1 MGLFVMNNKIEN
13 AIEFVNISKSFG
25 NIKANKNI
33 NFSVKKGTIHA
44 LIGENG
50 AGKSTLMSILFGL
63 YEPDEGFIK
72 VNDKKTLILS
82 PNQAND
88 LGIGMVHQ
96 HFKLVNVYKNVDN
109 IILGNETTFSK
120 FRIINRKPSIKKIQN
135 IQEKFNLHFDLNKQ
149 TGSEPVSVQQ
159 KVEIMK
165 MLYRDSEILIFDEP
179 TAVLTDEEI
188 QGLLQ
193 TFKLFKEQGK
203 TIIFISHKL
212 KEIKQVADYATI
224 LRHGEVTGN
233 FKVSDTSI
241 EEMAQLM
248 VGGQVETI
256 LNNHSINSNK
266 EVILKIENVSTK
278 GDKPLKN
285 FSLDIHSGEIVAIA
299 GVEGNGQTD
308 LEYVVSGLKK
318 PTSGSLKLKKT
329 SLIKQNYFS
338 MFKKDKKINI
348 AYLSILVAITL
359 ILISLLGIS
368 KTISQVI
375 PLNLILTL
383 CILLLLVIV
392 PILIVYLINLLKN
405 IKLISDFNKDQ
416 DEFIELNKLSTYKI
430 SQLGF
435 SYIASDRHKHSMILD
450 YSVFDNM
457 QSRRLWDPKYVK
469 FGIFRRK
476 NIKKDLEIIIDKFDV
491 RGARRGNSLS
501 RSLSGGNQQKFIVGK
516 EMENPHD
523 FIIILQPTRGLDVGA
538 IKNIHEKILE
548 EKSKGKGILLI
559 SYELDEVIALADTIA
574 VINEGQLS
582 VVRESK
588 NLSRSEIGVY
598 MSHKKV
604 GGENE

>member
-1 MGLFVMNNKIEN
+1 MVNNKIEN

-25 NIKANKNI
+25 KIKANKNI
-33 NFSVKKGTIHA
+33 SFNVKKGTIHA

-96 HFKLVNVYKNVDN
+96 HFKLVNVYKNIDN
-109 IILGNETTFSK
+109 IILGDETTFSK
-120 FRIINRKPSIKKIQN
+120 FKIINRKPSIKKIQN

-149 TGSEPVSVQQ
+149 TGTEPVSIQQ

-188 QGLLQ
+188 QGLLE
-193 TFKLFKEQGK
+193 TFRLFKEQGK

-233 FKVSDTSI
+233 FKVADTSV
-241 EEMAQLM
+241 EEMAKLM

-256 LNNHSINSNK
+256 LNSHSGTNNK
-266 EVILKIENVSTK
+266 EAILKIENVTTK

-285 FSLDIHSGEIVAIA
+285 FSLDVHSGEIVAIA
-299 GVEGNGQTD
+299 GVEGNGQLD

-318 PTSGSLKLKKT
+318 PTSGSIKLKKT
-329 SLIKQNYFS
+329 ELIKDNYNK
-338 MFKKDKKINI
+338 MLKRDKKTNI
-348 AYLSILVAITL
+348 VYSSILSIIALVIIILTSLSKVMSNVIPINLMITL
-359 ILISLLGIS
+359 CSLL
-368 KTISQVI
+368 
-375 PLNLILTL
+375 LI
-383 CILLLLVIV
+383 III
-392 PILIVYLINLLKN
+392 PILIIYLVNLFRN
-405 IKLISDFNKDQ
+405 IKAIQEFNIDKSDFID
-416 DEFIELNKLSTYKI
+416 ISKLSTYKI

-450 YSVFDNM
+450 YTVFDNM
-457 QSRRLWDPKYVK
+457 QSRRLWDTKYVK
-469 FGIFRRK
+469 FGVFRRK
-476 NIKKDLEIIIDKFDV
+476 NIKKDLDIIIDKFDV
-491 RGARRGNSLS
+491 RGARKGNSLS

-538 IKNIHEKILE
+538 IKNIHEKILQ

-588 NLSRSEIGVY
+588 NLSRAEIGVY
-598 MSHKKV
+598 MSHKKN

>member
-1 MGLFVMNNKIEN
+1 MVNNKIEN

-25 NIKANKNI
+25 KIKANKNI
-33 NFSVKKGTIHA
+33 SFSVKKGTIHA

-96 HFKLVNVYKNVDN
+96 HFKLVNVYKNIDN
-109 IILGNETTFSK
+109 IILGDETTFSK
-120 FRIINRKPSIKKIQN
+120 FKIINRKPSIKKIQN

-149 TGSEPVSVQQ
+149 TGTEPVSIQQ

-193 TFKLFKEQGK
+193 TFRLFKEQGK

-233 FKVSDTSI
+233 FKVADTSV
-241 EEMAQLM
+241 EEMAKLM

-256 LNNHSINSNK
+256 LNSHSGSNNK
-266 EVILKIENVSTK
+266 EAILKIENVTTK

-285 FSLDIHSGEIVAIA
+285 FSLNVHSGEIVAIA
-299 GVEGNGQTD
+299 GVEGNGQLD

-318 PTSGSLKLKKT
+318 PTSGSIKLKKT
-329 SLIKQNYFS
+329 ELIKDNYNK
-338 MFKKDKKINI
+338 MLKRDKKTNI
-348 AYLSILVAITL
+348 IYSSILSIVALVIIILMSLSKVMSNVIPINLMITL
-359 ILISLLGIS
+359 CSLL
-368 KTISQVI
+368 
-375 PLNLILTL
+375 LI
-383 CILLLLVIV
+383 III
-392 PILIVYLINLLKN
+392 PILIIYLVNLFRN
-405 IKLISDFNKDQ
+405 IKDIQEFNIDKSDFID
-416 DEFIELNKLSTYKI
+416 ISKLSTYKI

-450 YSVFDNM
+450 YTVFDNM
-457 QSRRLWDPKYVK
+457 QSRRLWDSKYVK
-469 FGIFRRK
+469 FGVFRRK
-476 NIKKDLEIIIDKFDV
+476 NIKKDLDIIIDKFDV
-491 RGARRGNSLS
+491 RGARKGNSLS

-538 IKNIHEKILE
+538 IKNIHEKILQ

-588 NLSRSEIGVY
+588 NLSRAEIGVY
-598 MSHKKV
+598 MSHKKN

>member
-1 MGLFVMNNKIEN
+1 MVNNKIEN

-25 NIKANKNI
+25 KIKANKNI
-33 NFSVKKGTIHA
+33 SFNVKKGTIHA

-96 HFKLVNVYKNVDN
+96 HFKLVNVYKNIDN
-109 IILGNETTFSK
+109 IILGDETTFSK
-120 FRIINRKPSIKKIQN
+120 FKIINRKPSIKKIQN

-149 TGSEPVSVQQ
+149 TGTEPVSIQQ

-188 QGLLQ
+188 QGLLE
-193 TFKLFKEQGK
+193 TFRLFKEQGK

-233 FKVSDTSI
+233 FKVADTSV
-241 EEMAQLM
+241 EEMAKLM

-256 LNNHSINSNK
+256 LNTHSDTNNK
-266 EVILKIENVSTK
+266 EAILKIENVTTK

-285 FSLDIHSGEIVAIA
+285 FSLDVHSGEIVAIA
-299 GVEGNGQTD
+299 GVEGNGQLD

-318 PTSGSLKLKKT
+318 PTSGSIKLKKT
-329 SLIKQNYFS
+329 ELIKDNYNK
-338 MFKKDKKINI
+338 MLKRDKKTNI
-348 AYLSILVAITL
+348 IYSSILSIVALVIIILMSLSKAMSNVIPINLMITL
-359 ILISLLGIS
+359 CSLL
-368 KTISQVI
+368 
-375 PLNLILTL
+375 LI
-383 CILLLLVIV
+383 III
-392 PILIVYLINLLKN
+392 PILIIYLVNLFRN
-405 IKLISDFNKDQ
+405 IKAIQEFNIDKSDFID
-416 DEFIELNKLSTYKI
+416 ISKLSTYKI

-450 YSVFDNM
+450 YTVFDNM
-457 QSRRLWDPKYVK
+457 QSRRLWDSKYVK
-469 FGIFRRK
+469 FGVFRRK
-476 NIKKDLEIIIDKFDV
+476 NIKKDLDIIIDKFDV
-491 RGARRGNSLS
+491 RGARKGNSLS

-538 IKNIHEKILE
+538 IKNIHEKILQ

-588 NLSRSEIGVY
+588 NLSRAEIGVY
-598 MSHKKV
+598 MSHKKN

>member
-1 MGLFVMNNKIEN
+1 MVNNKIEN

-25 NIKANKNI
+25 KIKANKNI
-33 NFSVKKGTIHA
+33 SFSVKKGTIHA

-96 HFKLVNVYKNVDN
+96 HFKLVNVYKNIDN
-109 IILGNETTFSK
+109 IILGDETTFSK
-120 FRIINRKPSIKKIQN
+120 FKIINRKPSIKKIQN

-149 TGSEPVSVQQ
+149 TGTEPVSIQQ

-193 TFKLFKEQGK
+193 TFRLFKEQGK

-233 FKVSDTSI
+233 FKVADTSV
-241 EEMAQLM
+241 EEMAKLM

-256 LNNHSINSNK
+256 LNSHFGSNNK
-266 EVILKIENVSTK
+266 EAILKIENVTTK

-285 FSLDIHSGEIVAIA
+285 FSLDVHSGEIVAIA
-299 GVEGNGQTD
+299 GVEGNGQLD

-318 PTSGSLKLKKT
+318 PTSGSIKLKKT
-329 SLIKQNYFS
+329 ELIKDNYNK
-338 MFKKDKKINI
+338 MLKRDKKTNI
-348 AYLSILVAITL
+348 VYSSILSIVALVIIILMSLSKVMSKVIPINLMITL
-359 ILISLLGIS
+359 CSLL
-368 KTISQVI
+368 
-375 PLNLILTL
+375 LI
-383 CILLLLVIV
+383 III
-392 PILIVYLINLLKN
+392 PILIIYLVNLFRN
-405 IKLISDFNKDQ
+405 IKAIQEFNIDKSDFID
-416 DEFIELNKLSTYKI
+416 ISKLSTYKI

-450 YSVFDNM
+450 YTVFDNM
-457 QSRRLWDPKYVK
+457 QSRRLWDTKYVK
-469 FGIFRRK
+469 FGVFRRK
-476 NIKKDLEIIIDKFDV
+476 NIKKDLDIIIDKFDV
-491 RGARRGNSLS
+491 RGARKGNSLS

-538 IKNIHEKILE
+538 IKNIHEKILQ

-598 MSHKKV
+598 MSHKKN

>member
-1 MGLFVMNNKIEN
+1 MVNNKIEN

-25 NIKANKNI
+25 KIKANKNI
-33 NFSVKKGTIHA
+33 SFNVKKGTIHA

-96 HFKLVNVYKNVDN
+96 HFKLVNVYKNIDN
-109 IILGNETTFSK
+109 IILGDETTFSK
-120 FRIINRKPSIKKIQN
+120 FKIINRKPSIKKIQN

-149 TGSEPVSVQQ
+149 TGTEPVSIQQ

-188 QGLLQ
+188 QGLLE
-193 TFKLFKEQGK
+193 TFRLFKEQGK
-203 TIIFISHKL
+203 TIIFIYHKL

-233 FKVSDTSI
+233 FKVADTSV
-241 EEMAQLM
+241 EEMAKLM

-256 LNNHSINSNK
+256 LNTHSDTNNK
-266 EVILKIENVSTK
+266 EAILKIENVTTK

-285 FSLDIHSGEIVAIA
+285 FSLDVHSGEIVAIA
-299 GVEGNGQTD
+299 GVEGNGQLD

-318 PTSGSLKLKKT
+318 PTSGSIKLKKT
-329 SLIKQNYFS
+329 ELIKDNYNK
-338 MFKKDKKINI
+338 MLKRDKKTNI
-348 AYLSILVAITL
+348 IYSSILSIVALVIIILMSLSKVMSNVIPINLMITL
-359 ILISLLGIS
+359 CSLL
-368 KTISQVI
+368 
-375 PLNLILTL
+375 LI
-383 CILLLLVIV
+383 III
-392 PILIVYLINLLKN
+392 PILIIYLVNLFRN
-405 IKLISDFNKDQ
+405 IKAIQEFNIDKSDFID
-416 DEFIELNKLSTYKI
+416 ISKLSTYKI

-450 YSVFDNM
+450 YTVFDNM
-457 QSRRLWDPKYVK
+457 QSRRLWDSKYVK
-469 FGIFRRK
+469 FGVFRRK
-476 NIKKDLEIIIDKFDV
+476 NIKKDLDIIIDKFDV
-491 RGARRGNSLS
+491 RGARKGNSLS

-538 IKNIHEKILE
+538 IKNIHEKILQ

-588 NLSRSEIGVY
+588 NLSRAEIGVY
-598 MSHKKV
+598 MSHKKN

>member
-1 MGLFVMNNKIEN
+1 MVNNKIEN

-25 NIKANKNI
+25 KIKANKNI
-33 NFSVKKGTIHA
+33 SFNVKKGTIHA

-96 HFKLVNVYKNVDN
+96 HFKLVNVYKNIDN
-109 IILGNETTFSK
+109 IILGDETTFSK
-120 FRIINRKPSIKKIQN
+120 FKIINRKPSIKKIQN

-149 TGSEPVSVQQ
+149 TGTEPVSIQQ

-188 QGLLQ
+188 QGLLE
-193 TFKLFKEQGK
+193 TFRLFKEQGK

-233 FKVSDTSI
+233 FKVADTSV
-241 EEMAQLM
+241 EEMAKLM

-256 LNNHSINSNK
+256 LNTHSDTNNK
-266 EVILKIENVSTK
+266 EAILKIENVTTK

-285 FSLDIHSGEIVAIA
+285 FSLDVHSGEIVAIA
-299 GVEGNGQTD
+299 GVEGNGQLD

-318 PTSGSLKLKKT
+318 PISGSIKLKKT
-329 SLIKQNYFS
+329 ELIKDNYNK
-338 MFKKDKKINI
+338 MLKRDKKTNI
-348 AYLSILVAITL
+348 IYSSILSIVALVIIILMSLSKVMSNVIPINLMITL
-359 ILISLLGIS
+359 CSLL
-368 KTISQVI
+368 
-375 PLNLILTL
+375 LI
-383 CILLLLVIV
+383 III
-392 PILIVYLINLLKN
+392 PILIIYLVNLFRN
-405 IKLISDFNKDQ
+405 IKAIQEFNIDKSDFID
-416 DEFIELNKLSTYKI
+416 ISKLSTYKI

-450 YSVFDNM
+450 YTVFDNM
-457 QSRRLWDPKYVK
+457 QSRRLWDSKYVK
-469 FGIFRRK
+469 FGVFRRK
-476 NIKKDLEIIIDKFDV
+476 NIKKDLDIIIDKFDV
-491 RGARRGNSLS
+491 RGARKGNSLS

-538 IKNIHEKILE
+538 IKNIHEKILQ

-588 NLSRSEIGVY
+588 NLSRAEIGVY
-598 MSHKKV
+598 MSHKKN

>member
-1 MGLFVMNNKIEN
+1 MVNNKIEN

-25 NIKANKNI
+25 KIKANKNI
-33 NFSVKKGTIHA
+33 SFNVKKGTIHA

-96 HFKLVNVYKNVDN
+96 HFKLVNVYKNIDN
-109 IILGNETTFSK
+109 IILGDETTFSK
-120 FRIINRKPSIKKIQN
+120 FKIINRKPSIKKIQN

-149 TGSEPVSVQQ
+149 TGTEPVSIQQ

-188 QGLLQ
+188 QGLLE
-193 TFKLFKEQGK
+193 TFRLFKEQGK

-233 FKVSDTSI
+233 FKVADTSV
-241 EEMAQLM
+241 EEMAKLM

-256 LNNHSINSNK
+256 LNSHSGTNNK
-266 EVILKIENVSTK
+266 EAILKIENVTTK

-285 FSLDIHSGEIVAIA
+285 FSLDVHSGEIVAIA
-299 GVEGNGQTD
+299 GVEGNGQLD

-318 PTSGSLKLKKT
+318 PTSGSIKLKKT
-329 SLIKQNYFS
+329 ELIKDNYNK
-338 MFKKDKKINI
+338 MLKRDKKTNI
-348 AYLSILVAITL
+348 VYSSILSIVALVIIILMSLSKVMSNVIPINLMITL
-359 ILISLLGIS
+359 CSLL
-368 KTISQVI
+368 
-375 PLNLILTL
+375 LI
-383 CILLLLVIV
+383 III
-392 PILIVYLINLLKN
+392 PILIIYLVNLFRN
-405 IKLISDFNKDQ
+405 IKAIQEFNIDKSDFID
-416 DEFIELNKLSTYKI
+416 ISKLSTYKI

-450 YSVFDNM
+450 YTVFDNM
-457 QSRRLWDPKYVK
+457 QSRRLWDTKYVK
-469 FGIFRRK
+469 FGVFRRK
-476 NIKKDLEIIIDKFDV
+476 NIKKDLDIIIDKFDV
-491 RGARRGNSLS
+491 RGARKGNSLS

-538 IKNIHEKILE
+538 IKNIHEKILQ

-588 NLSRSEIGVY
+588 NLSRAEIGVY
-598 MSHKKV
+598 MSHKKN

>member
-1 MGLFVMNNKIEN
+1 MVNNKIEN

-25 NIKANKNI
+25 KIKANKNI
-33 NFSVKKGTIHA
+33 SFNVKKGTIHA

-96 HFKLVNVYKNVDN
+96 HFKLVNVYKNIDN
-109 IILGNETTFSK
+109 IILGDETTFSK
-120 FRIINRKPSIKKIQN
+120 FKIINRKPSIKKIQN

-149 TGSEPVSVQQ
+149 TGTEPVSIQQ

-188 QGLLQ
+188 QGLLE
-193 TFKLFKEQGK
+193 TFRLFKEQGK

-233 FKVSDTSI
+233 FKVADTSV
-241 EEMAQLM
+241 EEMAKLM

-256 LNNHSINSNK
+256 LNTHSDTNNK
-266 EVILKIENVSTK
+266 EAILKIENVTTK

-285 FSLDIHSGEIVAIA
+285 FSLDVHSGEIVAIA
-299 GVEGNGQTD
+299 GVEGNGQLD

-318 PTSGSLKLKKT
+318 PTSGSIKLKKT
-329 SLIKQNYFS
+329 ELIKDNYNK
-338 MFKKDKKINI
+338 MLKRDKKTNI
-348 AYLSILVAITL
+348 IYSSILSIVALVIIILMSLSKVMSNVIPINLMITL
-359 ILISLLGIS
+359 CSLL
-368 KTISQVI
+368 
-375 PLNLILTL
+375 LI
-383 CILLLLVIV
+383 III
-392 PILIVYLINLLKN
+392 PILIIYLVNLFRN
-405 IKLISDFNKDQ
+405 IKAIQEFNIDKSDFID
-416 DEFIELNKLSTYKI
+416 ISKLSTYKI

-450 YSVFDNM
+450 YTVFDNM
-457 QSRRLWDPKYVK
+457 QSRRLWDSKYVK
-469 FGIFRRK
+469 FGVFRRK
-476 NIKKDLEIIIDKFDV
+476 NIKKDLDIIIDKFDV
-491 RGARRGNSLS
+491 RGARKGNSLS

-538 IKNIHEKILE
+538 IKNIHEKILQ

-588 NLSRSEIGVY
+588 NLSRAEIGVY
-598 MSHKKV
+598 MSHKKN

>member
-1 MGLFVMNNKIEN
+1 MVNNKIEN

-25 NIKANKNI
+25 KIKANKNI
-33 NFSVKKGTIHA
+33 SFNVKKGTIHA

-96 HFKLVNVYKNVDN
+96 HFKLVNVYKNIDN
-109 IILGNETTFSK
+109 IILGDETTFSK
-120 FRIINRKPSIKKIQN
+120 FKIINRKPSIKKIQN

-149 TGSEPVSVQQ
+149 TGTEPVSIQQ

-165 MLYRDSEILIFDEP
+165 MVYRDSEILIFDEP

-188 QGLLQ
+188 QGLLE
-193 TFKLFKEQGK
+193 TFRLFKEQGK

-233 FKVSDTSI
+233 FKVADTSV
-241 EEMAQLM
+241 EEMAKLM

-256 LNNHSINSNK
+256 LNSHSGTNNK
-266 EVILKIENVSTK
+266 EAILKIENVTTK

-285 FSLDIHSGEIVAIA
+285 FSLDVHSGEIVAIA
-299 GVEGNGQTD
+299 GVEGNGQLD

-318 PTSGSLKLKKT
+318 PTSGSIKLKKT
-329 SLIKQNYFS
+329 ELIKDNYNK
-338 MFKKDKKINI
+338 MLKRDKKTNI
-348 AYLSILVAITL
+348 VYSSILSIIALVIIILMSLSKVMSNVIPINLMITL
-359 ILISLLGIS
+359 CSLL
-368 KTISQVI
+368 
-375 PLNLILTL
+375 LI
-383 CILLLLVIV
+383 III
-392 PILIVYLINLLKN
+392 PILIIYLVNLFRN
-405 IKLISDFNKDQ
+405 IKAIQEFNIDKSDFID
-416 DEFIELNKLSTYKI
+416 ISKLSTYKI

-450 YSVFDNM
+450 YTVFDNM
-457 QSRRLWDPKYVK
+457 QSRRLWDTKYVK
-469 FGIFRRK
+469 FGVFRRK
-476 NIKKDLEIIIDKFDV
+476 NIKKDLDIIIDKFDV
-491 RGARRGNSLS
+491 RGARKGNSLS

-538 IKNIHEKILE
+538 IKNIHEKILQ

-588 NLSRSEIGVY
+588 NLSRAEIGVY
-598 MSHKKV
+598 MSHKKN

>member
-1 MGLFVMNNKIEN
+1 MVNNKIEN

-25 NIKANKNI
+25 KIKANKNI
-33 NFSVKKGTIHA
+33 SFNVKKGTIHA

-96 HFKLVNVYKNVDN
+96 HFKLVNVYKNIDN
-109 IILGNETTFSK
+109 IILGDETTFSK
-120 FRIINRKPSIKKIQN
+120 FKIINRKPSIKKIQN

-149 TGSEPVSVQQ
+149 TGTEPVSIQQ

-188 QGLLQ
+188 QGLLE
-193 TFKLFKEQGK
+193 TFRLFKEQGK

-233 FKVSDTSI
+233 FKVADTSV
-241 EEMAQLM
+241 EEMAKLM

-256 LNNHSINSNK
+256 LNSHSGINNK
-266 EVILKIENVSTK
+266 EAILKIENVTTK

-285 FSLDIHSGEIVAIA
+285 FSLDVHSGEIVAIA
-299 GVEGNGQTD
+299 GVEGNGQLD

-318 PTSGSLKLKKT
+318 PTSGSIKLKKT
-329 SLIKQNYFS
+329 ELIKDNYNK
-338 MFKKDKKINI
+338 MLKRDKKTNI
-348 AYLSILVAITL
+348 VYSSILSIVALVIIILMSLSKVMSNVIPINLMITL
-359 ILISLLGIS
+359 CSLL
-368 KTISQVI
+368 
-375 PLNLILTL
+375 LI
-383 CILLLLVIV
+383 III
-392 PILIVYLINLLKN
+392 PILIIYLVNLFRN
-405 IKLISDFNKDQ
+405 IKAIQEFNIDKSDFID
-416 DEFIELNKLSTYKI
+416 ISKLSTYKI

-450 YSVFDNM
+450 YTVFDNM
-457 QSRRLWDPKYVK
+457 QSRRLWDTKYVK
-469 FGIFRRK
+469 FGVFRRK
-476 NIKKDLEIIIDKFDV
+476 NIKKDLDIIIDKFDV
-491 RGARRGNSLS
+491 RGARKGNSLS

-538 IKNIHEKILE
+538 IKNIHEKILQ

-588 NLSRSEIGVY
+588 NLSRAEIGVY
-598 MSHKKV
+598 MSHKKN

>member
-1 MGLFVMNNKIEN
+1 MVNNKIEN

-25 NIKANKNI
+25 KIKANKNI
-33 NFSVKKGTIHA
+33 SFNVKKGTIHA

-96 HFKLVNVYKNVDN
+96 HFKLVNVYKNIDN
-109 IILGNETTFSK
+109 IILGDETTFSK
-120 FRIINRKPSIKKIQN
+120 FKIINRKPSIKKIQN

-149 TGSEPVSVQQ
+149 TGTEPVSIQQ

-188 QGLLQ
+188 QGLLE
-193 TFKLFKEQGK
+193 TFRLFKEQGK

-233 FKVSDTSI
+233 FKVADTSV
-241 EEMAQLM
+241 EEMAKLM

-256 LNNHSINSNK
+256 LNTHTDTNNK
-266 EVILKIENVSTK
+266 EAILKIENVTTK

-285 FSLDIHSGEIVAIA
+285 FSLDVHSGEIVAIA
-299 GVEGNGQTD
+299 GVEGNGQLD

-318 PTSGSLKLKKT
+318 PTSGSIKLKKT
-329 SLIKQNYFS
+329 ELIKDNYNK
-338 MFKKDKKINI
+338 MLKRDKKTNI
-348 AYLSILVAITL
+348 IYSSILSIVALVIIILMSLSKVMSNVIPINLMITL
-359 ILISLLGIS
+359 CSLL
-368 KTISQVI
+368 
-375 PLNLILTL
+375 LI
-383 CILLLLVIV
+383 III
-392 PILIVYLINLLKN
+392 PILIIYLVNLFRN
-405 IKLISDFNKDQ
+405 IKAIQEFNIDKSDFID
-416 DEFIELNKLSTYKI
+416 ISKLSTYKI

-450 YSVFDNM
+450 YTVFDNM
-457 QSRRLWDPKYVK
+457 QSRRLWDSKYVK
-469 FGIFRRK
+469 FGVFRRK
-476 NIKKDLEIIIDKFDV
+476 NIKKDLDIIIDKFDV
-491 RGARRGNSLS
+491 RGARKGNSLS

-538 IKNIHEKILE
+538 IKNIHEKILQ

-588 NLSRSEIGVY
+588 NLSRAEIGVY
-598 MSHKKV
+598 MSHKKN